1 MLDRWVIV
9 DGSSSTVK
17 NALCID
23 EGRKLDLNIFSK
35 QGKMT
40 LKNLC

>member
-17 NALCID
+17 NTLYIC
-23 EGRKLDLNIFSK
+23 EGRKPELNIFSK